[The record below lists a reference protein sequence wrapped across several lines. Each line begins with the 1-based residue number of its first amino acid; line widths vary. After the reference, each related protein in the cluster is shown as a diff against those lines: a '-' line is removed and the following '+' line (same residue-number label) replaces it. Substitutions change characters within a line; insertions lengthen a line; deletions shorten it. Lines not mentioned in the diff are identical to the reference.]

1 MNICQV
7 ITPSKIAGAERS
19 TTSLCEHLQAAGH
32 RVVVGCKQGSPLIE
46 AMRQVG
52 LDARPLA
59 ISGKLNPRG
68 PLSVA
73 ALAREVKASV
83 IHSHLSSAAWHA
95 GFAAR
100 MLHVPA
106 VAHVRAL
113 NHPFFYRRATRV
125 IAVSHGVREYLIQ
138 RGMDGHR
145 IDVVYNGIDPTR
157 YFLPCTREE
166 ARSRLGLPAEGVLI
180 GVIAHLTPKKGHA
193 IFLDAFAR
201 SAARYPDATAL
212 FLGDGDERE
221 ALRARAERLGLAD
234 RVIFAGFQRDVLPY
248 YAAMDLVVLPS
259 IEMEG
264 LGRALQEAG
273 LLRRPGIGTRL
284 GGIPEAIRDGETGF
298 VVPVGDVEALADRM
312 ETLLADPALRERM
325 GNAAHDYISATF
337 TVQAMVQGT
346 LAVYERAGV
355 AVS

>member
-46 AMRQVG
+46 AMRQAG
-52 LDARPLA
+52 LDVRSLP
-59 ISGKLNPRG
+59 ISGKLNLRG
-68 PLSVA
+68 PLHLA
-73 ALAREVKASV
+73 ALAREVKAAV
-83 IHSHLSSAAWHA
+83 LHSHLSTAAWHA

-100 MLHVPA
+100 WVRVPA

-113 NHPFFYRRATRV
+113 NHPFFFRHATRV
-125 IAVSHGVREYLIQ
+125 IAVSQGVKEHLIGY
-138 RGMDGHR
+138 GMKGSR

-157 YFLPCTREE
+157 YYLPCTREE
-166 ARSRLGLPAEGVLI
+166 ARSTLGLPSEGALV

-201 SAARYPDATAL
+201 IAGRHPDAAAL
-212 FLGDGDERE
+212 FLGDGDQRA
-221 ALRARAERLGLAD
+221 ALGAQAEQLGLAD

-248 YAAMDLVVLPS
+248 YAAMDMVVLPS

-264 LGRALQEAG
+264 LGRALQEGG

-298 VVPVGDVEALADRM
+298 VVPIGDAQALADRM

-337 TVQAMVQGT
+337 TVQAMVAGT
-346 LAVYERAGV
+346 LATYERAGV
-355 AVS
+355 AM